1 MHDWKSEF
9 DFSVKIMELKRYS
22 VLNPVE
28 VTFMYIYLCTDFL
41 IYFSYSFIY
50 RFFYLYL
57 YLYLLLFYN

>member
-9 DFSVKIMELKRYS
+9 DFSVKITELKRYS

-50 RFFYLYL
+50 SLSISISISL
-57 YLYLLLFYN
+57 TLL

>member
-50 RFFYLYL
+50 SLSISISISL
-57 YLYLLLFYN
+57 TLL